1 MSDQTETIEFCELR
15 PTSNAQEKAKLSRK
29 YQATI
34 WQILPPQVE
43 NGGDITLQAEDKMTP
58 FGMAVSKG
66 AQSVAEYFISIG
78 N

>member
-1 MSDQTETIEFCELR
+1 MGENIYLSELR
-15 PTSNAQEKAKLSRK
+15 PASNTREKAKLSRK
-29 YQATI
+29 YRVTI
-34 WQILPPQVE
+34 WQIFSPQVE

-58 FGMAVSKG
+58 FGVSVAKG